1 MHSGHQ
7 SQACNGPPSAH
18 GNARQQS
25 EPPWAP
31 CLPHGLYVRD
41 GPGDRGGEP
50 TQDAI
55 PNGQLRK
62 WSITGRNPDFWW
74 DLVITQRHAE
84 TAVFELLCTRCGGGD
99 LAASICDLLRL
110 IRNGAHLHDTDPD
123 VEHA

>member
-1 MHSGHQ
+1 MHTEDRSPE
-7 SQACNGPPSAH
+7 CNGPPSAH
-18 GNARQQS
+18 GNARRQS
-25 EPPWAP
+25 EPPWAAD
-31 CLPHGLYVRD
+31 LPDGLYVRD

-55 PNGQLRK
+55 PNGQPRQ
-62 WSITGRNPDFWW
+62 WSITGRNPDFRW
-74 DLVITQRHAE
+74 DLIITERQAE

-99 LAASICDLLRL
+99 LATSMDDVLQL